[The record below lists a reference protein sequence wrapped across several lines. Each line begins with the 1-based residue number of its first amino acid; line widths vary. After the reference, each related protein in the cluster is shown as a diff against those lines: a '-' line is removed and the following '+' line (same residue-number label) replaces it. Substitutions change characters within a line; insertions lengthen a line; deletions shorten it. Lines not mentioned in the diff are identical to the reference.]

1 MFTFSYA
8 HAKCARI
15 SYPHKSLYAPPIHLM
30 HTHMRECVYTCTLT
44 PLHTYYQAHT
54 HVHAHTHPFHVFT
67 LPPPSPAELNVHAEQ
82 WERSS
87 PVFPQAEP
95 GQSPR
100 LQLPSQTH

>member
-44 PLHTYYQAHT
+44 PSHTYYQTHT
-54 HVHAHTHPFHVFT
+54 HADTHMCMHTCT
-67 LPPPSPAELNVHAEQ
+67 LSMCSRCLRPL
-82 WERSS
+82 
-87 PVFPQAEP
+87 
-95 GQSPR
+95 
-100 LQLPSQTH
+100 LPS